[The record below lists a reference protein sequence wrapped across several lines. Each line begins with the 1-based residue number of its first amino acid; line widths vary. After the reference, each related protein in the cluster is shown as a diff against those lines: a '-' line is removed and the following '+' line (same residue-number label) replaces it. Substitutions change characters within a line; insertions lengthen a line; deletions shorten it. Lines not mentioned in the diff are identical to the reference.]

1 MKFMPK
7 LAAVLILCSYALSSL
22 AAVMSDSNPGSQLSY
37 EQSLNRNEIRI
48 AVPYDPTIYVDAKGK
63 PTGISVPVAKYFG
76 MWLSE
81 NYKHK
86 ISVTLVPTLPGKLID
101 ALDSGAADIALGY
114 LGQYQDRLGSPKY
127 LSTTHAEH
135 QKQVLVSAHNSPL
148 ISSVDDLSGK
158 LVCLGRQVRSTA
170 LMTLNERLA
179 QEGRAP
185 AIIYKDQVGLDDE
198 AMLQM
203 VNEGLVPYVMGT
215 EFRVDLWKPYLTNI
229 KVYENIRY
237 DIGGNIGWAIRSSDK
252 RLGQDINS
260 FSSSELNTEA
270 LLMFDQDAFKTQ
282 KSGLKDPK
290 GKEEWARFVS
300 MRPIFEKYGN
310 QYHLNPLL
318 LASFGFQETMLNQ
331 ALISP
336 GGAIGVMQLNAA
348 TGDAMNVGN
357 IHELDSN
364 IHAGAKYLNDLVS
377 DNFKEDGLDNSNRTL
392 FAIASYNL
400 GPKNIEKAR
409 NEAARRGFDP
419 NKWFLNVEMTT
430 AALFG
435 MVPMNYVRNVYKYFV
450 VYQLSLNPSLD
461 NSLNHIGLLAE

>member
-1 MKFMPK
+1 
-7 LAAVLILCSYALSSL
+7 
-22 AAVMSDSNPGSQLSY
+22 
-37 EQSLNRNEIRI
+37 
-48 AVPYDPTIYVDAKGK
+48 
-63 PTGISVPVAKYFG
+63 
-76 MWLSE
+76 
-81 NYKHK
+81 
-86 ISVTLVPTLPGKLID
+86 
-101 ALDSGAADIALGY
+101 
-114 LGQYQDRLGSPKY
+114 
-127 LSTTHAEH
+127 
-135 QKQVLVSAHNSPL
+135 
-148 ISSVDDLSGK
+148 
-158 LVCLGRQVRSTA
+158 
-170 LMTLNERLA
+170 MTLNERLA

-310 QYHLNPLL
+310 QYYLNPLL

-348 TGDAMNVGN
+348 TGGAMNVGN

-435 MVPMNYVRNVYKYFV
+435 MVPMSYVRNVYKYFV

>member
-1 MKFMPK
+1 MSKF
-7 LAAVLILCSYALSSL
+7 AAVLILCSYAASGL
-22 AAVMSDSNPGSQLSY
+22 AAALNDSNPASQLSY
-37 EQSLNRNEIRI
+37 EQPLSRNEIRI

-63 PTGISVPVAKYFG
+63 PTGISVQVAKNFG

-81 NYKHK
+81 NYKRK

-101 ALDSGAADIALGY
+101 SLDTGAADIAFGY
-114 LGQYQDRLGSPKY
+114 LGQYHDRLNFPVY
-127 LSTTHAEH
+127 LSTSHAEH

-148 ISSVDDLSGK
+148 INSADDLSGK
-158 LVCLGRQVRSTA
+158 LVCLGRQVRSNA
-170 LMTLNERLA
+170 LMKLNEKLA

-185 AIIYKDQVGLDDE
+185 VILYKDQVGLDDE

-203 VNEGLVPYVMGT
+203 VNDGLIPYAMGT
-215 EFRVDLWKPYLTNI
+215 EFRVDLWKPYLTNV
-229 KVYENIRY
+229 KVYQDIRY
-237 DIGGNIGWAIRSSDK
+237 DIGGNIGWAIRSKDK
-252 RLGQDINS
+252 WLQEDIGS

-270 LLMFDQDAFKTQ
+270 LLMFDQDAFKNQ

-357 IHELDSN
+357 IHEVDSN

-435 MVPMNYVRNVYKYFV
+435 MMTMNYVRNVYKYFV
-450 VYQLSLNPSLD
+450 VYQLSLNPALD